1 MKVTPLHSVYADRAG
16 TRLVDFSGWEMPIQ
30 FAGGILAEHNAVRR
44 HAGLFDVSH
53 MGELFVQGRDSEA
66 FLDYLLTNRVAQ
78 VGPGRCLYTP
88 MCRQNGSTVD
98 DLLVYVLEPSR
109 YLLVVNAANI
119 EKDYQW
125 ILSVLESGRWEA
137 EVNNASDEW
146 ALLALQGPD
155 SRCILRSL
163 TVSFDPCDL
172 VYYHHK
178 MDCRIDSIPVL
189 ISRTGYTGEDGFELY
204 SRTADAP
211 SLWKALEAA
220 SAVPCGLGARDLLRL
235 EAALPLYGH
244 ELTDSI
250 SPLEA
255 GLAPFVKLDKDEFI
269 GKTVLQS
276 QKTDGI
282 PRRVFGLEMID
293 AGVAREGCEVYAA
306 CGGSSQAELPVG
318 SITSGGKS
326 PERGAF
332 IALAILENSGLK
344 IGDAVEVDIRG
355 KRKKARIVKKP
366 FYKRMR

>member
-1 MKVTPLHSVYADRAG
+1 MKVTPLHAVYADRAG
-16 TRLVDFSGWEMPIQ
+16 TRLEDFSGWEMPIQ
-30 FAGGILAEHNAVRR
+30 FAGGILAEHNAVRKQ
-44 HAGLFDVSH
+44 AGLFDVSH
-53 MGELFVQGRDSEA
+53 MGELFVQGRDA
-66 FLDYLLTNRVAQ
+66 GKFLDYLLTNRVAQ
-78 VGPGRCLYTP
+78 VEPGRCLYTP

-98 DLLVYVLEPSR
+98 DLVVYVLEPSR

-119 EKDYQW
+119 DKDYQW
-125 ILSVLESGRWEA
+125 ILSVLESVHWEV
-137 EVNNASDEW
+137 EVSNASDEW

-155 SRCILRSL
+155 SPYILRKL
-163 TVSFDPCDL
+163 KMTFDPDEL

-178 MDCRIDSIPVL
+178 MDCHINSIPVL

-204 SRTADAP
+204 VRAADAP
-211 SLWKALEAA
+211 ALWKALEAA

-276 QKTDGI
+276 QKMNGI

-293 AGVAREGCEVYAA
+293 AGVAREGYDVYAA
-306 CGGSSQAELPVG
+306 SGDSSQSESPVG
-318 SITSGGKS
+318 RITSGGKS

-344 IGDAVEVDIRG
+344 IDDVVEVDIRG